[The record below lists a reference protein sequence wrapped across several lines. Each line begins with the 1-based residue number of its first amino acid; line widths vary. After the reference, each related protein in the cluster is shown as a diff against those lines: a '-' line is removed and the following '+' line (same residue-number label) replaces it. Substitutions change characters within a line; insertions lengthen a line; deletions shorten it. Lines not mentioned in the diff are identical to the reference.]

1 MTYIGDREGDI
12 YEVWARIPNATTQA
26 LFRASRNRKIAESQH
41 TLYAYLSEPPCMGT
55 YAFQVP
61 ADTRHGRES
70 REAWMA
76 VRFVPVTIQ
85 RPPRLRP
92 TDYPPSLPLY
102 AVEAR
107 EIQPPPGQTPIH
119 WRLLTTHPI
128 RSIEAAL
135 EVIRWYSWRWH
146 IEQLFAILKHSG
158 LDLEATQLESVAAI
172 KRLCMLSLG
181 AAVRILQLWKGRED
195 ISRSATLVF
204 NPAQQQFLAQLGSRL
219 NGRTRKQQNPFPPY
233 TLAWATWLIARLGG
247 WSGYASQRPP
257 GIVILLRGLK
267 HFDTRFEGWAM
278 AHL

>member
-1 MTYIGDREGDI
+1 M
-12 YEVWARIPNATTQA
+12 
-26 LFRASRNRKIAESQH
+26 
-41 TLYAYLSEPPCMGT
+41 
-55 YAFQVP
+55 
-61 ADTRHGRES
+61 
-70 REAWMA
+70 
-76 VRFVPVTIQ
+76 
-85 RPPRLRP
+85 
-92 TDYPPSLPLY
+92 
-102 AVEAR
+102 
-107 EIQPPPGQTPIH
+107 
-119 WRLLTTHPI
+119 
-128 RSIEAAL
+128 
-135 EVIRWYSWRWH
+135 
-146 IEQLFAILKHSG
+146 
-158 LDLEATQLESVAAI
+158 ESVAAI

-267 HFDTRFEGWAM
+267 HFDIRFEGWAM